1 VEGVTTI
8 ILSELSLNVFG
19 KRVGYSKRRPRR
31 REGCFDTVRK
41 LEKVIFH
48 LETMITIQIPIKVV
62 LGVNVVREVE
72 VIENSGKAAELIN
85 EVSEKLKREVEVDN
99 LREHPVVRAY
109 RDFYWRIGIDPT
121 KQRPSGEALVRRAL
135 RGSIPRINNVVDA
148 GNIASM
154 ETFVPI
160 GLYDLDRV
168 SGELKLRFAAEGEI
182 FRPIGGKDDRLE
194 KNQIVLADEEKV
206 LHVFPY
212 RDSRETM
219 IRKETRN
226 VLVVACGVPGV
237 EKAIVETACKKAS
250 QYIVMLAGGIADE
263 CKIIY

>member
-1 VEGVTTI
+1 
-8 ILSELSLNVFG
+8 
-19 KRVGYSKRRPRR
+19 
-31 REGCFDTVRK
+31 
-41 LEKVIFH
+41 
-48 LETMITIQIPIKVV
+48 MISIQIPTKVV
-62 LGVNVVREVE
+62 LGVSVVRGVK
-72 VIENSGKAAELIN
+72 VAENSEKAAELIN
-85 EVSEKLKREVEVDN
+85 EVLEKLKKEVRVDD

-121 KQRPSGEALVRRAL
+121 KQRPSGEALVRRAI

-168 SGELKLRFAAEGEI
+168 RGELKLRFANEGEI

-194 KNQIVLADEEKV
+194 KNQIVLADDEKV

-226 VLVVACGVPGV
+226 VLIVACGVPGV
-237 EKAIVETACKKAS
+237 ERAVVETACKKAS
-250 QYIVMLAGGIADE
+250 QYIVMLAGGVAEE